1 MEKAAGENDL
11 IIVKTGTRGISNEA
25 MNMLDLDVMR
35 EIALDMR
42 ALNQLNTDDTS
53 TEAGNLRTL
62 LVSSAGVTAGV
73 EAMGK
78 DRPKDEDTKAMRL
91 ASMVGGKYLYKAWEE
106 AFGLLVAEG
115 LVTGHELDVD
125 EVWNLVVEG
134 VALSLKEGYM
144 PVFNNNDAVSD
155 EELFGKIKSRK
166 GIERKHFGDNDQLAS
181 QLARKLGSFATAYA
195 EIDTTL
201 VLLTDTDG
209 FREEHEDPGT
219 VVSVMYADD
228 MERYFSMINDDNSNN
243 GGMKSKLE
251 AARSAASAGVRVVI
265 SSTRESQPVT
275 RALSGE
281 VGTVILPTN
290 SEVDHVSSSANR

>member
-1 MEKAAGENDL
+1 MEKAAGDDDL

-25 MNMLDLDVMR
+25 MNKLDLDVMR

-42 ALNQLNTDDTS
+42 ALNQLDPDDTS
-53 TEAGNLRTL
+53 VESQNLRTL

-73 EAMGK
+73 EAMDR
-78 DRPKDEDTKAMRL
+78 DRPEDTDTEGMRL
-91 ASMVGGKYLYKAWEE
+91 ASMIGGKYLYKAWEE

-115 LVTGHELDVD
+115 LVTGHELDEE

-134 VALSLKEGYM
+134 VVHSLGNGYM
-144 PVFNNNDAVSD
+144 SIFNNNDAVSD
-155 EELFGKIKSRK
+155 DELFGRMKNEK

-181 QLARKLGSFATAYA
+181 QLARKLGNFATAYA
-195 EIDTTL
+195 GIDTTL
-201 VLLTDTDG
+201 LLLTDTDG
-209 FREEHEDPGT
+209 FREKHNDPDT
-219 VVSVMYADD
+219 VVSVMYSDD
-228 MERYFSMINDDNSNN
+228 MDRYFEMINDENSNN

-265 SSTRESQPVT
+265 SSTRESQPVS

-281 VGTVILPTN
+281 VGTVVLPSA
-290 SEVDHVSSSANR
+290 SEIQLVSSTANR